1 MTKSRKIAQLQRLTD
16 MVLQAELS
24 ALKKADAQRQ
34 HTLAKIE
41 GLRAA
46 PAVMDAETGA
56 AGAVAAL
63 RYQSWADAR
72 RADLGQVLARQTADW
87 LDLRD
92 QARRAFGR
100 ARGVDQVA
108 AKLAAKNP

>member
-1 MTKSRKIAQLQRLTD
+1 MRKARKIAQLQRLTD
-16 MVLQAELS
+16 MVLEAELT
-24 ALKKADAQRQ
+24 ALKKVDAQRQ
-34 HTLAKIE
+34 DTLAKME
-41 GLRAA
+41 GLSAA
-46 PAVMDAETGA
+46 PAMMDADTGA

-72 RADLGQVLARQTADW
+72 RADLGQVLARQTAQW
-87 LDLRD
+87 LDMRD

-108 AKLAAKNP
+108 DKLAAKKP